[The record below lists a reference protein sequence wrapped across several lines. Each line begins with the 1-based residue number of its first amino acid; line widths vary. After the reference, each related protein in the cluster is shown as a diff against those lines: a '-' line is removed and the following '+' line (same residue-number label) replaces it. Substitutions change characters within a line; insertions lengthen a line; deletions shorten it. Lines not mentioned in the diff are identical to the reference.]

1 MLMSRDI
8 ARNSEYIDK
17 VFMQGQTLKKLGFFM
32 LFSLIFAT
40 AISLKA
46 KKFAKLYVFVVFVRT
61 NLKGFDV
68 VLVIKTDITH

>member
-1 MLMSRDI
+1 
-8 ARNSEYIDK
+8 
-17 VFMQGQTLKKLGFFM
+17 M

-46 KKFAKLYVFVVFVRT
+46 KKFAKLYVFIVFVRT
-61 NLKGFDV
+61 NLKGFEV